1 MGDISL
7 RFGGNMA
14 DSNSTPSTTDLS
26 WQQTWG
32 SREFVERWATKGG
45 WQAPFREVQ
54 TAMVLR
60 MIPHPLDAPI
70 RVLDIGAGY
79 GALAVAVL
87 NDRPSATAVCL
98 DASEAMLKL
107 GRERT
112 RDLKDRI
119 SFIQGSLESSDWL
132 KSVDGTF
139 DAIISS
145 RALHHFTENQR
156 RRHIFREV
164 FGLVRPGGCFLNADN
179 VKATTKS
186 LSDRYRR
193 ARDEYLDRFVRESTG
208 GKTNLTEVARRPRAL
223 ITARITTATWKKSLP
238 GSGKPAS
245 RMWIAFGSL
254 LRRWFMADSNLRTSS
269 KRSKAYARSR
279 FKVQGWRH
287 KPVTMVPE
295 FNRCARDL
303 TAVQAFKVQAFE
315 SFAHGRATALNRSRT

>member
-1 MGDISL
+1 
-7 RFGGNMA
+7 MA
-14 DSNSTPSTTDLS
+14 DSNSIPSTTDPS

-60 MIPHPLDAPI
+60 MIPHPIDAPI

-87 NDRPSATAVCL
+87 NDRANATAVCL

-107 GRERT
+107 GKERA

-119 SFIQGSLESSDWL
+119 SFVQGSLESSDWL

-156 RRHIFREV
+156 RRHIFREA
-164 FGLVRPGGCFLNADN
+164 FDLVRAGGCFLNADN
-179 VKATTKS
+179 VRATTKS
-186 LSDRYRR
+186 LNDRYRR
-193 ARDEYLDRFVRESTG
+193 ARDGYLDRFVRESTG
-208 GKTNLTEVARRPRAL
+208 GKTNLAEVRAASPSTYHGPHNNGYL
-223 ITARITTATWKKSLP
+223 EEEHAWLKEAGFEDVDCFWKFTTTVVYGGFKS
-238 GSGKPAS
+238 
-245 RMWIAFGSL
+245 
-254 LRRWFMADSNLRTSS
+254 
-269 KRSKAYARSR
+269 
-279 FKVQGWRH
+279 
-287 KPVTMVPE
+287 
-295 FNRCARDL
+295 
-303 TAVQAFKVQAFE
+303 
-315 SFAHGRATALNRSRT
+315 